1 MASLVGA
8 VYFKL
13 SGFLS
18 SWLQDN
24 IMSNIFLQ
32 PCNFEK
38 IVRIIPQV
46 TAMLPHQCK
55 LTLSGPTIQK
65 DQMPLS
71 KLFSASTTNAIFWKS
86 TVAPWFPAAREG
98 LVSVV
103 HLPPTKLMM
112 TMHRTGLQSPLR
124 LPPRRVHWRT
134 LLRSSL
140 HVCHKQGRGFKELMI
155 ELPLTHRWRYWSLD
169 EETTPPSTFY
179 KTLQQSC
186 DIVTCIGPNQKYQ
199 PNEPCPFKTSPD
211 IWLLDGSGDLVNLQF
226 FPRT

>member
-1 MASLVGA
+1 
-8 VYFKL
+8 
-13 SGFLS
+13 
-18 SWLQDN
+18 
-24 IMSNIFLQ
+24 
-32 PCNFEK
+32 
-38 IVRIIPQV
+38 
-46 TAMLPHQCK
+46 
-55 LTLSGPTIQK
+55 
-65 DQMPLS
+65 MPLS

-86 TVAPWFPAAREG
+86 TLVPWFPAAREG

-112 TMHRTGLQSPLR
+112 TMHRTGLQPPLR

-186 DIVTCIGPNQKYQ
+186 DIVTCIGPNQKNQ
-199 PNEPCPFKTSPD
+199 PNLDLYLFQRYKICHFPIMVSYLCIGQNQKNQPNLVLYLVRRSKIVVSVATLLSKTRSSEVFGRYG
-211 IWLLDGSGDLVNLQF
+211 IFSISANNNLRQNGLY
-226 FPRT
+226 R